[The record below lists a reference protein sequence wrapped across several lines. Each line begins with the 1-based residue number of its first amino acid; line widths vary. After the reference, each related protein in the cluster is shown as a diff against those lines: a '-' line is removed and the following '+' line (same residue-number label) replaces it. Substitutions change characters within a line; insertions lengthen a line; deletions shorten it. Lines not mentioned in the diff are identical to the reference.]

1 MATNRNA
8 GGGAAP
14 GRAEN
19 NCKATF
25 STPNSAPT
33 WRAVQ
38 REHAARA
45 SALVARGI
53 HYRREIRVRTRL

>member
-1 MATNRNA
+1 MSARGRGAGLAGPAT
-8 GGGAAP
+8 
-14 GRAEN
+14 AES
-19 NCKATF
+19 K
-25 STPNSAPT
+25 SKGIERNSAPT